1 MGEHVDR
8 LHGRGVVCSTYT
20 SVSLS
25 KNFSSPQCIFEIDL
39 AIPNSPLSI
48 FNMLFKLSLV
58 ALAGQALAQS
68 TPTLQQALNSTSS
81 LSTLASVLGLTQLTE
96 ALGNAKNVTILAPSN
111 QAFARIDNATLGAL
125 TANPGLLTALL
136 Q

>member
-1 MGEHVDR
+1 
-8 LHGRGVVCSTYT
+8 
-20 SVSLS
+20 
-25 KNFSSPQCIFEIDL
+25 
-39 AIPNSPLSI
+39 
-48 FNMLFKLSLV
+48 MLFKLSLI

-81 LSTLASVLGLTQLTE
+81 LSTLASVLGLAQLTE

-111 QAFARIDNATLGAL
+111 EAFARIDNATLSAL
-125 TANPGLLTALL
+125 TANPGGLLTALL